1 MFHSVLETEREGGAL
16 SSFSIRK
23 QGLYL
28 VFKSGLGIDGVTFCD
43 RVGDRIGSVF
53 VIVDSSTPGSTRT
66 QFQRAEQIDHSVC
79 VIKSLQIDL
88 NWP

>member
-1 MFHSVLETEREGGAL
+1 MTSLEGGAVYL
-16 SSFSIRK
+16 FSIRK

-28 VFKSGLGIDGVTFCD
+28 IFKSGLGIDGVTFCD

-66 QFQRAEQIDHSVC
+66 QLQGAEQVDHSVC
-79 VIKSLQIDL
+79 VIKSLQIDRI
-88 NWP
+88 